1 MTQDL
6 RRVRNT
12 TDEPVTTTV
21 TINDTTPVVLAVAN
35 PRRMYIRVCLDS
47 GLDNTEA
54 FVREYPAT
62 QDDLK
67 RGEILMREI
76 SANHSLYKPMYY
88 TFADNVYTGE
98 ISAIAVAGT
107 FDVHVTEG

>member
-1 MTQDL
+1 MTKRLD
-6 RRVRNT
+6 RVINK
-12 TDEPVTTTV
+12 TDEPTTTTV
-21 TINDTTPVVLAVAN
+21 TLNDTTAVVLAAAN
-35 PRRMYIRVCLDS
+35 PQRMYLRVSLDS

-54 FVREYPAT
+54 FVREYPAA

-76 SANHSLYKPMYY
+76 SANHSLYKPTYY
-88 TFADNVYTGE
+88 TFTDNVYTGE
-98 ISAIAVAGT
+98 VSAIAVAGT